1 MKPKKLL
8 IPRLTDESLR
18 LETTG
23 FRGIN
28 QKSHIWQK
36 HYCIS
41 SQSYSVQLKKR
52 QKTEKKPVIV
62 KEITSILAKS
72 DQEVVMI
79 ASRQIPEEYLSTL
92 SQIDIV
98 VRPF

>member
-1 MKPKKLL
+1 MAKTLL
-8 IPRLTDESLR
+8 YQFAILFSP
-18 LETTG
+18 
-23 FRGIN
+23 
-28 QKSHIWQK
+28 
-36 HYCIS
+36 
-41 SQSYSVQLKKR
+41 
-52 QKTEKKPVIV
+52 TEEEAKDGKKPVIV
-62 KEITSILAKS
+62 KEITSIFAKS